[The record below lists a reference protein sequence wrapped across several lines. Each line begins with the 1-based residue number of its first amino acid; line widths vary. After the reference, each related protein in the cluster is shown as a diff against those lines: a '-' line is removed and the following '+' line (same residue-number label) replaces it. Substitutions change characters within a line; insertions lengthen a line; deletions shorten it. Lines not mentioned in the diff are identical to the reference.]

1 VTVDIIIVNWNGGPE
16 LVAAVRSALRAGGRP
31 IVVDNASVED
41 AALRE
46 VTQMPGVSVVQ
57 QPNNVGFAA
66 GCNNGVRAG
75 SGDVVMLLNPDAEIV
90 GGTAADL
97 ELALNVSGAMMV
109 GMRLEDASGAPVP
122 ALRAF
127 PGTIDLMADLLRIH
141 ALQGRLTQREQWS
154 FKPRAAAGQK
164 GWIVGAALAL
174 RRSDWKR
181 LGGMDEG
188 FFLWYEDVD
197 LGVRVNRAGGTVAV
211 ADAVLV
217 RHLGASTWNRLARRR
232 RQWLRLRGALRFA
245 RRDLGWPAV
254 ASVVAVALPAVA
266 IGVGLD
272 VVHWLTRRP

>member
-1 VTVDIIIVNWNGGPE
+1 MTVDIIIVNWNGGPE

-31 IVVDNASVED
+31 IVVDNASVENV
-41 AALRE
+41 ALRE
-46 VTQMPGVSVVQ
+46 VAQMPGVSVVQ
-57 QPNNVGFAA
+57 QPTNVGFAG

-90 GGTAADL
+90 EGTAVDV
-97 ELALNVSGAMMV
+97 ELALSTSGAMMV
-109 GMRLEDASGAPVP
+109 GMRLEDAAGTPVP

-127 PGTIDLMADLLRIH
+127 PGTIDLIADLMRIH
-141 ALQGRLTQREQWS
+141 SLRSRLTQREQWS

-174 RRSDWKR
+174 RRSDWDR

-197 LGVRVNRAGGTVAV
+197 LGVRVSRLGGAV
-211 ADAVLV
+211 AIADTVLI
-217 RHLGASTWNRLARRR
+217 RHLGASTWNRLTRRR
-232 RQWLRLRGALRFA
+232 RQWLRVRGALRFA

-266 IGVGLD
+266 IGAGLD